1 MKKLIVLLSLLF
13 MSTPLFAQTNTLT
26 WDFPVVDES
35 RTTTF
40 NAERKTGTCA
50 AVGTFAEI
58 GTVLKTLRSY
68 SDTGLA
74 EGSTYCYQ
82 VRAVGPGGPSAYSNQ
97 VARTIPFTAPPAPS
111 NLRVV
116 GGP

>member
-1 MKKLIVLLSLLF
+1 MRIRMVLTALLCA
-13 MSTPLFAQTNTLT
+13 SVTAYAQTNTLT

-58 GTVLKTLRSY
+58 GTVPKTLRSY